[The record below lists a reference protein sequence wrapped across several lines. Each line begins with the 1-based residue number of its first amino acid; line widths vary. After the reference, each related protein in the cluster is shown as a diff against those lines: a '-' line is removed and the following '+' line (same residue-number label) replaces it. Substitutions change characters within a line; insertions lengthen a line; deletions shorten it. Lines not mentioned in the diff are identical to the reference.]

1 MRTGLLIPTFIFT
14 ILFNILSFSSS
25 QAQTKHQDQFSV
37 SYSDENNPSI
47 HVIGKQ
53 SLLQL
58 FNDKDSALRYF
69 QRLPAVAQS
78 EGYLAF
84 SVDSISIQDSFTIVK
99 LYLGRPTHSIFLDLS
114 QLKKFTWLSTY
125 IPNRDS
131 VTVSFIDWKKMQQQI
146 LDGCENHGYPFAS
159 VGLNDVLI
167 DEHGISGTVSLN
179 ESVFYHIDSISI
191 KGTAKIN
198 NRFLQ
203 RHLFI
208 TNGMPYDAEKLK
220 QVDQRIST
228 LGFVS
233 AIQPSDLTMLGSG
246 SVLNVYL
253 KPKKNS
259 QFNFLL
265 GLQPESGGKKLRLT
279 GDLNADLKN
288 LLGSGEQ
295 FIFKWQQLQ
304 PLSPRLN
311 IGYSQPYVFHS
322 SIGIDARFGLFK
334 KDSSFLQVNTLLGTS
349 VVWDA
354 HQQGGGSISW
364 QSNHL
369 LSGAVDTAQIIS
381 TRTLPQDIDMD
392 LTSIG
397 IHYQWDHTD
406 YVFNPRKGT
415 ILSCKLQAGLKTISI
430 NNDIRNIRT
439 PGFDA
444 LRLYDSFALRDYQIR
459 IQASATHFFPI
470 GKYATIKTALQGG
483 ALFSRSIFRNECFQ
497 LGGAQLLR
505 GFDAES
511 IFARNYLIATGEYRF
526 LFARDAY
533 FAFFTDWARTLALYG
548 RLPKTTDFLSAG
560 GGLQYQTKSGLL
572 NLSLAVGKR
581 MDLEFD
587 IRSSTKIHF
596 GYINYF

>member
-1 MRTGLLIPTFIFT
+1 M
-14 ILFNILSFSSS
+14 
-25 QAQTKHQDQFSV
+25 
-37 SYSDENNPSI
+37 
-47 HVIGKQ
+47 IGRH
-53 SLLQL
+53 SLLQQ
-58 FNDKDSALRYF
+58 FSDKDSALRYV
-69 QRLPAVAQS
+69 QRLPLIAQA
-78 EGYLAF
+78 EGYLGF
-84 SVDSISIQDSFTIVK
+84 SVDSISISDTFATVK
-99 LYLGRPTHSIFLDLS
+99 LYLGTLTKSIFLDLS
-114 QLKKFTWLSTY
+114 QLKKFTWLSACV
-125 IPNRDS
+125 PNLDA
-131 VTVSFIDWKKMQQQI
+131 VALSFLDWKKMQQQI
-146 LDGCENHGYPFAS
+146 LEACDNHGYPFAS
-159 VGLNDVLI
+159 VGLTDVLI
-167 DEHGISGTVSLN
+167 DDQGISGTVSLN
-179 ESVFYHIDSISI
+179 ESVFYHIDSISV

-233 AIQPSDLTMLGSG
+233 AIQPSDLTLLGSG
-246 SVLNVYL
+246 AVLNVYL

-311 IGYSQPYVFHS
+311 IGYSKPYVFHS
-322 SIGIDARFGLFK
+322 SMGVDAGFGLFK
-334 KDSSFLQVNTLLGTS
+334 KDSSFLQVNTSLGTS

-364 QSNHL
+364 QSNRL
-369 LSGAVDTAQIIS
+369 LSGAIDTAQIIS

-397 IHYQWDHTD
+397 IHYQCDRTD

-415 ILSCKLQAGLKTISI
+415 NLSCKLQAGLKTISI

-439 PGFDA
+439 PSFDA
-444 LRLYDSFALRDYQIR
+444 IHLYDSFSLRDYQIR
-459 IQASATHFFPI
+459 IQASATHFFSL
-470 GKYATIKTALQGG
+470 GKYSTIKTALQGG

-511 IFARNYLIATGEYRF
+511 IFARNYLIATCEYRF

-533 FAFFTDWARTLALYG
+533 FAFFTDWAKALALYG
-548 RLPKTTDFLSAG
+548 RMTKTTDFLSAG

-572 NLSLAVGKR
+572 NLSIAIGKR
-581 MDLEFD
+581 MDQEFD